1 MNDKT
6 LNTVVVEDSETQR
19 AVITKLAERHLHLN
33 VLGDYANGIL
43 ALNAIRKN
51 KVDLILLDI
60 EMPVVN
66 GFDLLDALEKPPQI
80 ILISDK
86 SDYALKAFDYN
97 NITDYLQKPIDK
109 ARFTTAIDRAVRK
122 QNHLTNSK
130 DNQEFIT
137 VTVDLQKKRIY
148 LHLILWIEAMGDYI
162 NIVTSEGNFMV
173 LSTMKAFLE
182 QIPRKKFIRIHRS
195 YIVNVTKI
203 DNWSSTKVEVA
214 GTKLPMSRSYKEE
227 LENRLITL

>member
-1 MNDKT
+1 MANKT

-19 AVITKLAERHLHLN
+19 AIIKKLAEQHPHLN

-43 ALNAIRKN
+43 ALNAIRKD

-66 GFDLLDALEKPPQI
+66 GFDLLDALEEPPQI

-86 SDYALKAFDYN
+86 SDYAMKAFDYN

-109 ARFTTAIDRAVRK
+109 ARFTMAIDRAIRK
-122 QNHLTNSK
+122 QVQILKSLDSK
-130 DNQEFIT
+130 ECIYVN
-137 VTVDLQKKRIY
+137 VDLQKKKIY
-148 LHLILWIEAMGDYI
+148 LHSILWIEAMGDYI
-162 NIVTSEGNFMV
+162 KIVTLTGHFIV
-173 LSTMKAFLE
+173 LSTMKAFLN
-182 QIPRKKFIRIHRS
+182 QLPGNRFIRIHKS
-195 YIVNVTKI
+195 YIVNVDKI

-214 GTKLPMSRSYKEE
+214 GTKLPMSRLHKDE
-227 LENRLITL
+227 LEKILLPL

>member
-1 MNDKT
+1 MNTKT

-19 AVITKLAERHLHLN
+19 AVITKLAKKHTHLN

-66 GFDLLDALEKPPQI
+66 GFDLLDALEEPPQI

-109 ARFTTAIDRAVRK
+109 ARFAMAIERAIRK
-122 QNHLTNSK
+122 QKQLTK
-130 DNQEFIT
+130 HKANQEFIT
-137 VTVDLQKKRIY
+137 VTTDLQKKRIF
-148 LHLILWIEAMGDYI
+148 LHSILWIEAMGDYI
-162 NIVTSEGNFMV
+162 NIVTTEGDFMV

-182 QIPRKKFIRIHRS
+182 QIPSTKFIRIHRS
-195 YIVNVTKI
+195 FIVNVTKI
-203 DNWSSTKVEVA
+203 DNWSSTKVEVF

-227 LENRLITL
+227 LENRLIPL

>member
-1 MNDKT
+1 MNTKT

-19 AVITKLAERHLHLN
+19 AVITKLAKKHTHLN

-66 GFDLLDALEKPPQI
+66 GFDLLDALEEPPQI

-109 ARFTTAIDRAVRK
+109 ARFAMAIERAIRK
-122 QNHLTNSK
+122 QKQLTK
-130 DNQEFIT
+130 HKANQEFIT
-137 VTVDLQKKRIY
+137 VTTDFQKKRIF
-148 LHLILWIEAMGDYI
+148 LHSILWIEAMGDYI
-162 NIVTSEGNFMV
+162 NIVTTEGDFMV

-182 QIPRKKFIRIHRS
+182 QIPSTKFIRIHRS
-195 YIVNVTKI
+195 FIVNVTKI
-203 DNWSSTKVEVA
+203 DNWSSTKVEVS

-227 LENRLITL
+227 LENRLIPL